1 VRVTFARAAQG
12 RGSRARE
19 VPAGRPG
26 VLQLPGMSAELF
38 ARFSALVQEECGIKM
53 PPAKQTMLEARL
65 RKRLRSLSLETF
77 EEYGDL
83 VFSGEC
89 PDDELVHMLDAVT
102 TNKTDFFREG
112 AQFEMLLGRILP
124 ALAATGAGCRA
135 PLRAWSAG
143 CATGEEAWTLAM
155 TLEEFHGRCPEF
167 RYHILAT
174 DLSTRALAAAARG
187 VYPEERIGPVPERLR
202 RAWFLRSRDRGR
214 GLVRV
219 APELRAHV
227 EFRRL
232 NFRDPRD
239 LAGPPLD
246 LIFCR
251 NVLIYFEKGFQRELL
266 LHFCGRLPAAGH
278 LFLGHT
284 ESIHGM
290 DLPLAALGHSVY
302 RRAG

>member
-1 VRVTFARAAQG
+1 MGFGWATRGGRASAPV
-12 RGSRARE
+12 A
-19 VPAGRPG
+19 PAKRPAP
-26 VLQLPGMSAELF
+26 LALPGMSPEVF
-38 ARFSALVQEECGIKM
+38 ARFSELVQAQCGIKM
-53 PPAKQTMLEARL
+53 PPTKQTMLEARL
-65 RKRLRSLSLETF
+65 RKRLRSLSVETF

-83 VFSGEC
+83 VFSDDC
-89 PDDELVHMLDAVT
+89 PEDELVHLLDAVT

-112 AQFEMLLGRILP
+112 VQFEILLGHVLP
-124 ALAATGAGCRA
+124 SLAAAGVGTRS

-155 TLEEFHGRCPEF
+155 TLEDFRGRCPEF

-174 DLSTRALAAAARG
+174 DLSTRVLATAARG
-187 VYPEERIGPVPERLR
+187 VYPEERVLPVPERLR
-202 RAWFLRSRDRGR
+202 RAWFLRSRDRTR

-227 EFRRL
+227 DFRRL
-232 NFRDPRD
+232 NFREPRE

-251 NVLIYFEKGFQRELL
+251 NVLIYFDKEFQRELL
-266 LHFCGRLPAAGH
+266 MRFCDRLPPGGH

-290 DLPLAALGHSVY
+290 DLPLVGLGHAVH
-302 RRAG
+302 RRVG